1 MKKILLLCLVA
12 LMVGCTPKDIK
23 FMSFNIRNSSPW
35 TINEDGENAWG
46 NRREAVANMIL
57 KEIPDALGL
66 QEALPDQTDYLD
78 SVLAGEYVRIGVG
91 RDDGDRGG
99 ESMCIYYR
107 PESLTLIDW
116 HTEWLSPTP
125 DSVSRG
131 WDAACIRTLTF
142 AHFHLKKQSRKEIIY
157 INTHLDHVGQEA
169 RRNSVLQLCNISK
182 NNKLPVIIGGDMN
195 STLDDT
201 IFLPFKENNLISA
214 RDLAEVTDSASTYN
228 AFGKAKASQIDH
240 FFVRGWKEV
249 KEFRTLTDDYGA
261 PYLSDHYPIVT
272 IVGL

>member
-35 TINEDGENAWG
+35 SINEDGENAWG

-57 KEIPDALGL
+57 KEKPDALGL

-91 RDDGDRGG
+91 RDNGDREG

-116 HTEWLSPTP
+116 HTEWFSPTP

-169 RRNSVLQLCNISK
+169 RRNSVLQLCNISE
-182 NNKLPVIIGGDMN
+182 NYKLPVIIGGDMN

-228 AFGKAKASQIDH
+228 AFDKAKASQIDH

-249 KEFRTLTDDYGA
+249 KEFRTLTDDYGV

-272 IVGL
+272 IVSL